1 MHIVLSLLGAIVTI
15 LVLLHKLA
23 DAGISLGGLNPFLWS
38 RRRHW
43 EKKFTGN
50 PIYQVESP
58 MDATALLLTA
68 AAKVDGDM
76 SSEQKSQILSA
87 FEDEFKLN
95 KKESAG
101 LLISS
106 NYLYGRG
113 DEINAKLDAILKPSL
128 PNFSQ
133 AQAESA
139 VKLLEQL
146 NARDMQPNTER
157 QAFIKK
163 ATEILLEPF
172 QPKGKWE

>member
-1 MHIVLSLLGAIVTI
+1 MHIVLSLLGAIVTLLI
-15 LVLLHKLA
+15 LLHRLA

-43 EKKFTGN
+43 EKKFSGN
-50 PIYQVESP
+50 PIFQIQSP

-68 AAKVDGDM
+68 AAKIDGDM
-76 SSEQKSQILSA
+76 TAEQKSQILSA

-106 NYLYGRG
+106 NYLLGRG
-113 DEINAKLDAILKPSL
+113 DEVSEKLEAILSPSL
-128 PNFSQ
+128 PNFTQ

-139 VKLLEQL
+139 VKLLQQL
-146 NARDMQPNTER
+146 SDRDMEPNAER
-157 QAFIKK
+157 NSFIEG
-163 ATEILLEPF
+163 AAQIILEPF
-172 QPKGKWE
+172 EPKGKWE

>member
-1 MHIVLSLLGAIVTI
+1 MSLLGAIVTVLI
-15 LVLLHKLA
+15 LLHKLA

-50 PIYQVESP
+50 PIFQVESP

-68 AAKVDGDM
+68 ATKIDGDM

-106 NYLYGRG
+106 NYLLGRG
-113 DEINAKLDAILKPSL
+113 DEITEKLDAILKPSL
-128 PNFSQ
+128 PNFTH

-139 VKLLEQL
+139 VKLLHQL
-146 NARDMQPNTER
+146 SDRDMEPNADR
-157 QAFIKK
+157 QEFIQK
-163 ATEILLEPF
+163 ASKIILEPF
-172 QPKGKWE
+172 QPKSKWEQ

>member
-1 MHIVLSLLGAIVTI
+1 MHIVLSLLGAAVTI
-15 LVLLHKLA
+15 LILLNRLA

-43 EKKFTGN
+43 EQKFSGN
-50 PIYQVESP
+50 PIFQIESP

-68 AAKVDGDM
+68 AAKIDGDM
-76 SSEQKSQILSA
+76 SAEQKSQILSA

-106 NYLYGRG
+106 NYLLGRG
-113 DEINAKLDAILKPSL
+113 DEVCDKLEAILSPSL
-128 PNFSQ
+128 PNFTQS
-133 AQAESA
+133 QAESA
-139 VKLLEQL
+139 VKLLQQL
-146 NARDMQPNTER
+146 SDRDMEPNAER
-157 QAFIKK
+157 HAFVQE
-163 ATEILLEPF
+163 ATQIILEPF

>member
-1 MHIVLSLLGAIVTI
+1 MHILLSLLGAIVTVLI
-15 LVLLHKLA
+15 LLHRLA

-43 EKKFTGN
+43 EQKFSGN
-50 PIYQVESP
+50 PIFQIESP

-68 AAKVDGDM
+68 AAKIDGDI

-106 NYLYGRG
+106 NYLLGRG
-113 DEINAKLDAILKPSL
+113 DDISEKLDAILKPSQ
-128 PNFSQ
+128 PNFTR

-139 VKLLEQL
+139 VKLLQQL
-146 NARDMQPNTER
+146 SDRDMEPNTER
-157 QAFIKK
+157 QAFVQK
-163 ATEILLEPF
+163 ATKIVLEPF